1 MEKTGV
7 FEGQA
12 DYEVPLLRLLA
23 ALPGGQGRPAEVC
36 RLFEAEHGHRIPDS
50 HRGSYPSNP
59 EPIWRN
65 NLRWCRA
72 ILKERGFLDPSLKG
86 MWRITDAGRRW
97 VEQNPGKERIPG
109 SASTLVRARRPTPT
123 PRSSPRAGTSAVR
136 SSGKPPAPGIT
147 LEMLEQT
154 RKTMRPE
161 EFQQVWGALYD
172 QLRAH
177 DRAKAV
183 SEVTHTE
190 LGRRARRHL
199 DVIHGLLQGQNV
211 GSPSAE
217 AVCDW
222 IHFCYAMELYREAA
236 ALLPY
241 VHEEEVDPAVYRRAK
256 RIAEVCRNKEG

>member
-1 MEKTGV
+1 MGDDPLFKT
-7 FEGQA
+7 QP

-23 ALPGGQGRPAEVC
+23 RLPGGRGKTDDVC
-36 RLFEAEHGHRIPDS
+36 RQFEVEYGHRIPTE
-50 HRGSYPSNP
+50 HYETKIGK
-59 EPIWRN
+59 EPKWRN
-65 NLRWCRA
+65 NVRWVRKYL
-72 ILKERGFLDPSLKG
+72 IERGFVETPRRG
-86 MWRITDAGRRW
+86 VWMVNDAGRRW
-97 VEQNPGKERIPG
+97 LEENPGAARIPG
-109 SASTLVRARRPTPT
+109 SASSLVRKRRPVPIPKKTTPA
-123 PRSSPRAGTSAVR
+123 SPP
-136 SSGKPPAPGIT
+136 GKLPSPDLT

-154 RKTMRPE
+154 RKTMPPE
-161 EFQQVWGALYD
+161 EFHKVWGALYA
-172 QLRAH
+172 QLRAE

-183 SEVTHTE
+183 TEVTQTE

-199 DVIHGLLQGQNV
+199 DVIHGLLQGQNA

-241 VHEEEVDPAVYRRAK
+241 VHEGEVDPAVYRRTK